1 MPIQISQKTKLYYEM
16 LRIRLVE
23 EVLAERYSQEEMR
36 CPMHLCIGQ
45 EAVPVG
51 VCSALTTADM
61 VFGNHRAHGYYLA
74 KGGNLNKMVA
84 EIYGK
89 ADGCCGG
96 RGGSMHLI
104 DLDVNFMGS
113 TPIVADTVPLGLG
126 TALAAK
132 LRGKDQIT
140 VAFFGDGCFEEGV
153 VHESFNYAALMGL
166 PVIFVCEN
174 NEYSVYTHLKS
185 RQPERSMNKIAEA
198 HGWEVDSGN
207 GNDLNQVAEISRQ
220 AISRLKSHGYPQF
233 LEFDTYR
240 WTEHCGPNN
249 DDHLD
254 YRSADQVASWK
265 KKCPVKH
272 METQLLSDK
281 IITREDLDSYR
292 KSIMDEIEL
301 SFEFA
306 QASPFPSP
314 ESLYQFSNTDPS

>member
-1 MPIQISQKTKLYYEM
+1 MPIQISEQAKPYYEM

-51 VCSALTTADM
+51 VCSALTTSDM

-74 KGGNLNKMVA
+74 KGGDLNKMVA

-89 ADGCCGG
+89 IDGCCGG

-113 TPIVADTVPLGLG
+113 TPIVAGTVPLGLG
-126 TALAAK
+126 TALASK

-140 VAFFGDGCFEEGV
+140 VVFFGDGCFEEGV

-174 NEYSVYTHLKS
+174 NEYSVYTHLES
-185 RQPERSMNKIAEA
+185 RQPDRPMNKIAEA
-198 HGWEVDSGN
+198 HGWEVATGN
-207 GNDLNQVAEISRQ
+207 GNDLKQVAEISLQ
-220 AISRLKSHGYPQF
+220 AVSRVRTNGRPQF

-240 WTEHCGPNN
+240 WLEHCGPND

-254 YRSADQVASWK
+254 YRSLDQVASWK

-272 METQLLSDK
+272 METQLLSDN
-281 IITREDLDSYR
+281 IITHKDLDSYR
-292 KSIMDEIEL
+292 QSIMDEIEL
-301 SFEFA
+301 SFKFA

-314 ESLYQFSNTDPS
+314 ESLYQFSNTASF

>member
-1 MPIQISQKTKLYYEM
+1 VPIQISEQAKLYYEM

-51 VCSALTTADM
+51 VCSALTTSDM

-74 KGGNLNKMVA
+74 KGGDLNKMVA

-89 ADGCCGG
+89 TDGCCGG

-113 TPIVADTVPLGLG
+113 TPIVAGTVPLGLG
-126 TALAAK
+126 TALASK

-140 VAFFGDGCFEEGV
+140 VVFFGDGCFEEGV

-174 NEYSVYTHLKS
+174 NEYSVYTHLES
-185 RQPERSMNKIAEA
+185 RQPDRPMNKIAEA
-198 HGWEVDSGN
+198 HGWEVDTGN
-207 GNDLNQVAEISRQ
+207 GNDLKQVAEISLQ
-220 AISRLKSHGYPQF
+220 AVSRVKTNGRPQF

-240 WTEHCGPNN
+240 WIEHCGPND
-249 DDHLD
+249 DDHLG
-254 YRSADQVASWK
+254 YRPPDQVASWK

-281 IITREDLDSYR
+281 IITQKDLDSYR
-292 KSIMDEIEL
+292 QSIMDEIEL
-301 SFEFA
+301 SFKFA

-314 ESLYQFSNTDPS
+314 ESLYQFSNTVSS

>member
-1 MPIQISQKTKLYYEM
+1 M

-23 EVLAERYSQEEMR
+23 EVLSERYSQEEMR

-51 VCSALTTADM
+51 VCSALKTSDM

-74 KGGNLNKMVA
+74 KGGDLNKMVA

-89 ADGCCGG
+89 ANGCCGG

-113 TPIVADTVPLGLG
+113 TPIVAGTVPLGLG
-126 TALAAK
+126 TALASK
-132 LRGKDQIT
+132 LRGKDPIT
-140 VAFFGDGCFEEGV
+140 VVFFGDGCFEEGV

-174 NEYSVYTHLKS
+174 NEYSVYTHLEK
-185 RQPERSMNKIAEA
+185 RQPDRPMNKIAQA
-198 HGWEVDSGN
+198 HGWDVDFGN

-220 AISRLKSHGYPQF
+220 AVSRVKTQGRPQF

-240 WTEHCGPNN
+240 WIEHCGPNN
-249 DDHLD
+249 DAHLN
-254 YRSADQVASWK
+254 YRPLDQVASWK
-265 KKCPVKH
+265 KKCPIQQI
-272 METQLLSDK
+272 ETQLLSEK
-281 IITREDLDSYR
+281 LITQEDVDFYR

-301 SFEFA
+301 SFKFA
-306 QASPFPSP
+306 KTSPFPSP
-314 ESLYQFSNTDPS
+314 ESLYQFSSKEPS